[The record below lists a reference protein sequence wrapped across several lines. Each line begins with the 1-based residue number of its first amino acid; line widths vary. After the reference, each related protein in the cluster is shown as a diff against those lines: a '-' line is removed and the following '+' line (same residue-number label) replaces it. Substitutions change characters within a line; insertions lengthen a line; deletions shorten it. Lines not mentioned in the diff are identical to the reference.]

1 MFLRNHNLGGQ
12 RYSYIVDLPGYGYAK
27 TSKDK
32 RSDWQTLIK
41 SYIAER
47 RSLKRV
53 FTLVDARHGLKDN
66 DREFFS
72 FLDTYAV
79 NYQIILTKID
89 KVKKTELPELL
100 DEINSKIEEHPA
112 CNPEF
117 LMTSAIKKSGIS
129 EIRDVMFSILGLNQN
144 NWQISI
150 IIALDFAMNG
160 KIENNFKQTAAT
172 LAEALPYI
180 QRYEGSTIVIKLG
193 GPQA

>member
-1 MFLRNHNLGGQ
+1 MCIRD
-12 RYSYIVDLPGYGYAK
+12 R
-27 TSKDK
+27 
-32 RSDWQTLIK
+32 

-89 KVKKTELPELL
+89 KVKKPDMPKLL

-117 LMTSAIKKSGIS
+117 LLTSAIKKSGVS

-144 NWQISI
+144 N
-150 IIALDFAMNG
+150 
-160 KIENNFKQTAAT
+160 
-172 LAEALPYI
+172 
-180 QRYEGSTIVIKLG
+180 
-193 GPQA
+193 

>member
-1 MFLRNHNLGGQ
+1 MRGVAGIDGLPPDREAEVCFIGRSNVGKSSLINALFERRNLARTSKTPGRTQELNFFSLGEK
-12 RYSYIVDLPGYGYAK
+12 SYIVDLPGYGYAK
-27 TSKDK
+27 ASKDK

-89 KVKKTELPELL
+89 KVKKTDMPKLL

-144 NWQISI
+144 N
-150 IIALDFAMNG
+150 
-160 KIENNFKQTAAT
+160 
-172 LAEALPYI
+172 
-180 QRYEGSTIVIKLG
+180 
-193 GPQA
+193 